1 MYSCYNAYEVII
13 MAEKYLKR
21 CIDSVL
27 EMYLETFGAV
37 LIEGPKWC
45 GKTTTASMQSES
57 IIKLQ
62 DPRKFNDY
70 IKLAEINPKALL
82 DGKTP
87 RLIDEWQLAPILW
100 NAIRAEVDERNKEGL
115 FILTGSTTLKNDDTM
130 HSGTGRI
137 ARLLMRPMSLYES
150 LDSSGQISLSDL
162 FKQNTEIDG
171 ITTSTSIEDISKY
184 ICRGGWPSTI
194 GKSEKSSQL
203 IAEDYVNS
211 ICESEASS
219 VDGFEKNPNRV
230 RAVLRSYSRNIST
243 LATNRTILN
252 DIAANDMQISEP
264 TLYSYLNAL
273 NRLFVIEDI
282 PAWSPSI
289 RSKTVIRSS
298 NKKGIVDPSLAAA
311 SLGITPGNI
320 FDDMKTF
327 GFLFES
333 LCIRDLRIYS
343 QEIGGKVY
351 YYRDR
356 YGLECDAVIRL
367 NDGKYCLIEI
377 KLGNTDIDK
386 GAENLTKLSNLLME
400 NGKKPPQ
407 FLAVVSGGNIAY
419 TRADGVKVIPISCL
433 KN

>member
-1 MYSCYNAYEVII
+1 

-27 EMYLETFGAV
+27 ETYLETFGAV

-45 GKTTTASMQSES
+45 GKTTTASRQSES
-57 IIKLQ
+57 IIRLQ

-70 IKLAEINPKALL
+70 LKLAEINPRALL
-82 DGKTP
+82 DGKNP

-150 LDSSGQISLSDL
+150 LNSSGQISLAEL
-162 FKQNTEIDG
+162 FKQNIEIDG
-171 ITTSTSIEDISKY
+171 ITASASIEDISKY

-194 GKSEKSSQL
+194 GKSEKSSQI

-327 GFLFES
+327 GFLFEA

-377 KLGNTDIDK
+377 KLGNTDINK
-386 GAENLTKLSNLLME
+386 GAENLTKLRNLLIE

-407 FLAVVSGGNIAY
+407 FLAVVSGGNLAY

>member
-1 MYSCYNAYEVII
+1 

-70 IKLAEINPKALL
+70 LKLAEINPMALL
-82 DGKTP
+82 DGKNP

-100 NAIRAEVDERNKEGL
+100 NAIRAEVDDRNKEGL

-150 LDSSGQISLSDL
+150 LNSSGQISLSEL

-171 ITTSTSIEDISKY
+171 ITTSISIEDISKY

-194 GKSEKSSQL
+194 GKSDKSSQL

-386 GAENLTKLSNLLME
+386 GAENLTKLRNLLIE

-407 FLAVVSGGNIAY
+407 FLAVVSGGNLAY
-419 TRADGVKVIPISCL
+419 TRADGVKVIPITCL

>member
-1 MYSCYNAYEVII
+1 

-150 LDSSGQISLSDL
+150 LDSSGQISLSNL

>member
-1 MYSCYNAYEVII
+1 

>member
-1 MYSCYNAYEVII
+1 
-13 MAEKYLKR
+13 MAVNYLKR

-82 DGKTP
+82 DGKNP
-87 RLIDEWQLAPILW
+87 RLIDEWQLVPILW

-150 LDSSGQISLSDL
+150 LDSNGKISLSEL
-162 FKQNTEIDG
+162 FKQNIEIDG
-171 ITTSTSIEDISKY
+171 IASSASIEDISKY
-184 ICRGGWPSTI
+184 ICRGGWPSTL

-211 ICESEASS
+211 ICESDASS

-243 LATNRTILN
+243 LATNKTILN
-252 DIAANDMQISEP
+252 DIEANDMQISEP

-298 NKKGIVDPSLAAA
+298 NKKGIVDPSLATA

-333 LCIRDLRIYS
+333 LCLRDLRIYS
-343 QEIGGKVY
+343 QELGGKVY

-367 NDGKYCLIEI
+367 NNGKYCLIEI

-386 GAENLTKLSNLLME
+386 GADNLTKLKNLLIE

-407 FLAVVSGGNIAY
+407 FLAVVTGGNIAY
-419 TRADGVKVIPISCL
+419 TRADGVNVIPISCL